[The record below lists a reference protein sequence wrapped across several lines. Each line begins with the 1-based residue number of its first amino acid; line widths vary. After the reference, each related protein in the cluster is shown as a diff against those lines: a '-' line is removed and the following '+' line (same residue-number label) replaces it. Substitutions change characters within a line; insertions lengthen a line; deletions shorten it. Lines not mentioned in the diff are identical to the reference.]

1 MADENAKQVLVY
13 TYDTTDRLHA
23 LTGAVSVAEGT
34 ALTDGQTDVAPAD
47 NNQFWNGTKW
57 VGGDQLVTA
66 YHYDTNGYWDGSVLI
81 PDGAPLLTQET
92 TVAPLDKDGR
102 GMYKPKFDTTQNT
115 WVETLTQE
123 EIDAL
128 NKPAPAKPTT
138 EQQTI
143 NLLGQQV
150 AQANAENAQI
160 KQDNTQLKQMV
171 SVLGQAVAQLKAQ
184 STTTTT
190 N

>member
-13 TYDTTDRLHA
+13 TYDTTDRLHSF
-23 LTGAVSVAEGT
+23 TGTISVAEGT
-34 ALTDGQTDVAPAD
+34 ALTDGQTDVAPTD
-47 NNQFWNGTKW
+47 NNQFFNGTKW

-66 YHYDTNGYWDGSVLI
+66 YHYDANGYWDGSVLI

-102 GMYKPKFDTTQNT
+102 GMYKPKFDTAQNV

-128 NKPAPAKPTT
+128 NKPAPAKPTA
-138 EQQTI
+138 EQQMI
-143 NLLGQQV
+143 SLLGQQV
-150 AQANAENAQI
+150 AKTNAENVQI
-160 KQDNTQLKQMV
+160 KQDNAQLKQMV
-171 SVLGQAVAQLKAQ
+171 SMLGQTVAQLKAQ

>member
-66 YHYDTNGYWDGSVLI
+66 YHYDANGYWDGSVLI
-81 PDGAPLLTQET
+81 PEGAPLEASET
-92 TVAPLDKDGR
+92 TVVPYDTNGA

-115 WVETLTQE
+115 WVETLTQA

-128 NKPAPAKPTT
+128 NKPATPEPDAQDQLNKQLMVRIAGLQTSVATQAKLNANLMKDLT
-138 EQQTI
+138 E
-143 NLLGQQV
+143 
-150 AQANAENAQI
+150 I
-160 KQDNTQLKQMV
+160 KKKLATD
-171 SVLGQAVAQLKAQ
+171 
-184 STTTTT
+184 TTTT
-190 N
+190 NA